1 MENLEPFKLDLLME
15 KLENFWTSDL
25 GTSNHLSG
33 HIKSSLW
40 VHQIIPPTP
49 RQLCGDFAVYRKI
62 TVSLENVLFIQG
74 FEELAMLLA
83 LAYPRFVD
91 KQKR

>member
-25 GTSNHLSG
+25 GTSNHPSG
-33 HIKSSLW
+33 HIKSSPKPHQLW
-40 VHQIIPPTP
+40 
-49 RQLCGDFAVYRKI
+49 GNYAVYRK
-62 TVSLENVLFIQG
+62 LENMMFTQG

-83 LAYPRFVD
+83 LALPEVC
-91 KQKR
+91 